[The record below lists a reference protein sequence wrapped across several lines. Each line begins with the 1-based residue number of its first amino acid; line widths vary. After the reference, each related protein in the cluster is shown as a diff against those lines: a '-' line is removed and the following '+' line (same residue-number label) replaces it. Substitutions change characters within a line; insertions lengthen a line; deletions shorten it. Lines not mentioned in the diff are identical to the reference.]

1 MNKQIEI
8 SGKKIFYRVYGNG
21 KPVLL
26 VHGFGETGDIWK
38 NQIAYLESD
47 FQLIVPDLPGSGESE
62 MVDDMSMDGMAEVLK
77 IILDTET
84 PPQTPR
90 LEGLRIAQSQL
101 LEDFNREENLQLS
114 ESSEV
119 SPPVGGGDLQG
130 ALTLIGHSMGGYIA
144 LAFANKYAGY
154 LSALG
159 LFHSSAFADSE
170 EKKDTRKKGIEFIRQ
185 HGAFEFLK
193 NSTPNLFSP
202 LSKDERPEL
211 IDGFIRSLSNF
222 SAASLVNYYVA
233 MMQRPDRTDLLK
245 AIQLP
250 VLFVMG
256 EYDNAVPLQDGLKQ
270 AHMPEKSYI
279 HILHQSGH
287 MGMLEEPDN
296 SNHILKQFL
305 SET

>member
-8 SGKKIFYRVYGNG
+8 AGKKIFYRVHGHG
-21 KPVLL
+21 KLVML
-26 VHGFGETGDIWK
+26 VHGFGETGDVWK
-38 NQIAYLESD
+38 NQIPYLKDD
-47 FQLIVPDLPGSGESE
+47 FQLVIPDLPGSGESDL
-62 MVDDMSMDGMAEVLK
+62 VDDMSIEGMAEVIK
-77 IILDTET
+77 IIFDKEKKLQVSE
-84 PPQTPR
+84 
-90 LEGLRIAQSQL
+90 ASQ
-101 LEDFNREENLQLS
+101 
-114 ESSEV
+114 V
-119 SPPVGGGDLQG
+119 SPLGGDLEG
-130 ALTLIGHSMGGYIA
+130 AGALIGHSMGGYIT
-144 LAFANKYAGY
+144 LAFASRYPDY
-154 LSALG
+154 LSAFG

-170 EKKDTRKKGIEFIRQ
+170 EKKETRKKGIEFIKV

-202 LSKDERPEL
+202 LSKDEKPEL
-211 IDGFIRSLSNF
+211 IDGFIRSLNNF
-222 SAASLVNYYVA
+222 SDQSLVSYYGA

-245 AIQLP
+245 TIQLP

-270 AHMPEKSYI
+270 AHMSEKSYI

>member
-8 SGKKIFYRVYGNG
+8 AGKKIFYRVYGNG
-21 KPVLL
+21 KPVML
-26 VHGFGETGDIWK
+26 VHGFGETGDVWK
-38 NQIAYLESD
+38 NQVAYLETG
-47 FQLIVPDLPGSGESE
+47 FHLIVPDLPGSGESE
-62 MVDDMSMDGMAEVLK
+62 MTDDMSMEGMAEILK
-77 IILDTET
+77 IILDTEGPLQT
-84 PPQTPR
+84 SPPQAEVFANTPSR
-90 LEGLRIAQSQL
+90 L
-101 LEDFNREENLQLS
+101 LEDPNHKENFQHP
-114 ESSEV
+114 ESSQV
-119 SPPVGGGDLQG
+119 PTPGGFRG
-130 ALTLIGHSMGGYIA
+130 AGFSLIGHSMGGYIA
-144 LAFANKYAGY
+144 LAFANKYVAY

-170 EKKDTRKKGIEFIRQ
+170 EKKETRKKGIEFIRE
-185 HGAFEFLK
+185 HGAFEFLRT
-193 NSTPNLFSP
+193 STPNLFSP
-202 LSKDERPEL
+202 LSKDEKPEL

-222 SAASLVNYYVA
+222 STASLVKYYVA
-233 MMQRPDRTDLLK
+233 MMQRPDRTELLK
-245 AIQLP
+245 TIGLP
-250 VLFVMG
+250 VLLIMG

>member
-8 SGKKIFYRVYGNG
+8 EGKRIFYRVYGNG
-21 KPVLL
+21 KPVVL
-26 VHGFGETGDIWK
+26 VHGFAETGDVWK
-38 NQIAYLESD
+38 NQIAYLGSS
-47 FQLIVPDLPGSGESE
+47 FQLIVPDLPGSGQSD
-62 MVDDMSMDGMAEVLK
+62 MVEDMSMEGMAEIIKK
-77 IILDTET
+77 IMD
-84 PPQTPR
+84 
-90 LEGLRIAQSQL
+90 A
-101 LEDFNREENLQLS
+101 
-114 ESSEV
+114 ESSQV
-119 SPPVGGGDLQG
+119 SPPGSGGDLEG
-130 ALTLIGHSMGGYIA
+130 AALIGHSMGGYIT
-144 LAFANKYAGY
+144 LAFINKYPDY
-154 LSALG
+154 LSAFG

-170 EKKDTRKKGIEFIRQ
+170 EKKEIRKKGIEFIHQ

-202 LSKDERPEL
+202 LSRDEKPEL

-222 SAASLVNYYVA
+222 SDQSLVNYHEA
-233 MMQRPDRTDLLK
+233 MMQRPDRTELLK
-245 AIQLP
+245 TIALP

-256 EYDNAVPLQDGLKQ
+256 KYDNAVPLQDGLKQ
-270 AHMPEKSYI
+270 THMPEKSYI